1 VERAFAEP
9 DGLLAVGGDLS
20 PDRLL
25 EAYRHG
31 IFPWF
36 SDGQPILWW
45 SPSLRTVF
53 DTARVHVPRRLAR
66 WLRRCDWS
74 IRADTAFV
82 EVMRACATTRRRG
95 HGTWI
100 TDDMLAAYVRLHDL
114 GHAHSI
120 EVRDADGQL
129 AGGIYG
135 VALGRM
141 FYGESMFSTQA
152 NGSKAAL
159 LALCRAL
166 DAWDFPLLDAQVASD
181 HLFTLG
187 AREMPR
193 DAFCEQ
199 VAALAAQPDASACG
213 RTTSRWLQPRIS
225 PPEPPAAVDFR
236 QPGERGTIAR
246 FLPAARPANF
256 RARMSKDDVIEM
268 EGTILETLPNTVFR
282 VKLENGHVVTAHISG
297 RMRKN
302 YIRILTG
309 DKVKVEM
316 TPTT

>member
-1 VERAFAEP
+1 MIRIPVLGAAGNLAFPPVDRAFEQP

-20 PDRLL
+20 PERLL
-25 EAYRHG
+25 EAYRRG

-53 DTARVHVPRRLAR
+53 DTTHVHVPRRLAR
-66 WLRRCDWS
+66 WLRGCDWS
-74 IRADTAFV
+74 VHADAAFAD
-82 EVMRACATTRRRG
+82 VMRACAAPRRQD

-100 TDDMLAAYVRLHDL
+100 TDDMLAAYLRLHEL

-120 EVRDADGQL
+120 EVRDAEGCL

-141 FYGESMFSTQA
+141 FYGESMFSART
-152 NGSKAAL
+152 NGSKVAL

-166 DAWDFPLLDAQVASD
+166 HAWDFPLLDAQVASD

-193 DAFCEQ
+193 GEFCER
-199 VAALAAQPDASACG
+199 VAALAAQPG
-213 RTTSRWLQPRIS
+213 RIGSWTRAFPFG
-225 PPEPPAAVDFR
+225 AA
-236 QPGERGTIAR
+236 
-246 FLPAARPANF
+246 
-256 RARMSKDDVIEM
+256 KDLV
-268 EGTILETLPNTVFR
+268 G
-282 VKLENGHVVTAHISG
+282 
-297 RMRKN
+297 
-302 YIRILTG
+302 
-309 DKVKVEM
+309 
-316 TPTT
+316 